1 LNSVLGS
8 AMLGGMVKF
17 NAILLAGLIGALST
31 PGVAAPTLTKAS
43 EWLGHV
49 VTTRDGNEL
58 GTVRDFAI
66 DDATGKV
73 VYVVV
78 SVGSY
83 LIENNLIAVAPD
95 ALEPQPNQASG
106 LLLVADPALLPKAQ
120 RFATNSR
127 WPEKPDVTRDAGVPA
142 PTTVAATGAAAPAA
156 PKPPLTGT
164 ATIESPSKTAHLSA
178 SERYIKPNPNAP
190 VPVPAAKPAA
200 ATKSASASQPGPPP
214 ITTFDKLDKDGDGV
228 LNRAEFAHVIT
239 PTDSY
244 SKIDANANGVIDRAE
259 FEAFQVAHGDAS

>member
-1 LNSVLGS
+1 
-8 AMLGGMVKF
+8 MLSRMLKRYVV
-17 NAILLAGLIGALST
+17 LLAWLFGVVST
-31 PGVAAPTLTKAS
+31 PTLSAATLTRAS
-43 EWLGHV
+43 DWLGHT
-49 VTTRDGNEL
+49 VTTRDGEEL

-66 DDATGKV
+66 DDSGRV

-95 ALEPQPNQASG
+95 ALEPQRNQIGS
-106 LLLVADPALLPKAQ
+106 LLLEADPAVLPKAP
-120 RFATNSR
+120 RFAMSAR
-127 WPEKPDVTRDAGVPA
+127 WPDKADVVRDAAGPPATAVAESGA
-142 PTTVAATGAAAPAA
+142 PTEAA
-156 PKPPLTGT
+156 PKEPLTGT

-190 VPVPAAKPAA
+190 APQPAAAKPAT
-200 ATKSASASQPGPPP
+200 TKPTASTSPPP

-244 SKIDANANGVIDRAE
+244 SKIDANANGVIDRQE
-259 FEAFQVAHGDAS
+259 FDAFQAAHGDAS

>member
-1 LNSVLGS
+1 VAAS
-8 AMLGGMVKF
+8 
-17 NAILLAGLIGALST
+17 
-31 PGVAAPTLTKAS
+31 AAPTLVKAS
-43 EWLGHV
+43 DWLCHV
-49 VTTRDGNEL
+49 VSTRDGKEL

-66 DDATGKV
+66 DESTGKV

-106 LLLVADPALLPKAQ
+106 LLLEADPAVLPKAQ
-120 RFATNSR
+120 RFATDSR
-127 WPEKPDVTRDAGVPA
+127 WPDRPDVLRDTAAVP
-142 PTTVAATGAAAPAA
+142 PTAVAESSAEQEEAAPV
-156 PKPPLTGT
+156 TGT

-190 VPVPAAKPAA
+190 APAATPKPAPKTA
-200 ATKSASASQPGPPP
+200 SATKSGPPP

-239 PTDSY
+239 PSDSY
-244 SKIDANANGVIDRAE
+244 SKIDANANGVIDRQE
-259 FEAFQVAHGDAS
+259 FEAYQAAHGDAS